1 MSSCENTSE
10 LTGEK
15 KSDGRIPSDGV
26 LNTSVSGLPDS
37 VFGVKIS
44 KNAEGVEISW
54 NSSENANDYGLYLA
68 VNPTVR
74 QSNASK
80 YTFIHVYGGTE
91 PKCRLAKKQLE
102 NALIEK
108 SPRPAVVFRIVARN
122 AKGFSNAIQV
132 NWLQDD
138 HSLFFITA
146 GKCFFIVY

>member
-1 MSSCENTSE
+1 MPSCENNSE
-10 LTGEK
+10 LTKEK
-15 KSDGRIPSDGV
+15 KSDGRLGPDGV
-26 LNTSVSGLPDS
+26 LNTSVSGLPGS
-37 VFGVKIS
+37 MLGMKIS

-54 NSSENANDYGLYLA
+54 NPSENANEYHLYLA

-108 SPRPAVVFRIVARN
+108 SPRPAVLFRIAAKN
-122 AKGFSNAIQV
+122 AKGFSKAHEV
-132 NWLQDD
+132 RWLQDD
-138 HSLFFITA
+138 HSE
-146 GKCFFIVY
+146 KSS